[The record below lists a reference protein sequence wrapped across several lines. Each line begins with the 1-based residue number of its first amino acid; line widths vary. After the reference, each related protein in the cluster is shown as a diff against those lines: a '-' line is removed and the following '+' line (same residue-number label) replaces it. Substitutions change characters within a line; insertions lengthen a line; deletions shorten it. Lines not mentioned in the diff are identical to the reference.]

1 MKHYFLGTAAG
12 YSKKQRVMQRKTH
25 GDDEDTTKLYDFLAN
40 EYNGEQVIVTRNG
53 RSAIAAGLK
62 YYHSFLCL
70 PTKKSGVIV
79 NGFTCY
85 AVVQGVKG
93 AGMEPVFADI
103 DRDTLN
109 FTSETLEKAITD
121 DTWAI
126 IVQNTLGNMVN
137 MKEIEKFAKKY
148 NLVII
153 EDLAHCTGRLYPDGR
168 EAGKVGEV
176 VAFSFGKEKSIDVIN
191 GGAVVFRNPRML
203 PVSVP
208 KKAPEGADVLRARYY
223 PTFGLIYRKLS
234 YIGLHGLFMRVLVKI
249 GWVRR
254 SADDVI
260 DYRRVKLSDFQ
271 AKLALE
277 QLKAKDKLK
286 RRPIRDY
293 YLVTNRDGILKKLA
307 KSGYYF
313 SGFWYER
320 PVSPERY
327 YRKAH
332 FPESQCPEA
341 VFVAKHIINF
351 PSYYS
356 ASELAPARRLV
367 KENLVEDED
376 E

>member
-12 YSKKQRVMQRKTH
+12 YSKEQRIMQRKTH
-25 GDDEDTTKLYDFLAN
+25 GSDEDTSKLYEYLAN
-40 EYNGEQVIVTRNG
+40 EYGGEQVIVTRNG

-70 PTKKSGVIV
+70 PTKKSGVII

-85 AVVQGVKG
+85 AVLQGVKG

-103 DRDTLN
+103 NRDTLN
-109 FTSETLEKAITD
+109 FTPETLEKAITD

-126 IVQNTLGNMVN
+126 IVQNTLGNMVD
-137 MKEIEKFAKKY
+137 MRKIEAFAKKH

-153 EDLAHCTGRLYPDGR
+153 EDLAHCTGRFYPDGR
-168 EAGKVGEV
+168 EAGKVGEIAV
-176 VAFSFGKEKSIDVIN
+176 FSFGKEKSIDVIN
-191 GGAVVFRNPRML
+191 GGAVVFRNSRML
-203 PVSVP
+203 PVSIP
-208 KKAPEGADVLRARYY
+208 KKEPERADVLRARYY

-234 YIGLHGLFMRVLVKI
+234 YIGLHGIFMRILVKI

-271 AKLALE
+271 AKLALI
-277 QLKAKDKLK
+277 QLKNKDKLK
-286 RRPIRDY
+286 RRPIRDH
-293 YLVTNRDGILKKLA
+293 YLVTNRDGVLKELA
-307 KSGYYF
+307 RNGYYF

-332 FPESQCPEA
+332 FPESKCKEA

-356 ASELAPARRLV
+356 ASGLAPARKLV
-367 KENLVEDED
+367 KDNLVEDEK
-376 E
+376 